1 MAELLRALLDQPP
14 RRAGAALAQRRRRKI
29 KTTENKIKRSRTMN
43 KSATRDAYGTLIEPA
58 TLKIQR
64 LLPGPIEWIWAY
76 LVESDKRRKW
86 LAAGQMELK
95 VGAPFEF
102 VWRNDELTNP
112 PGKRPDGFDAE
123 HRMPGHITA
132 LDPPRK
138 IAFTFQNNTE
148 VSIELEQQGSD
159 VLLTLIHYRLPN
171 RNFMLGVSGG
181 WHAHLDVLVA
191 RISGE
196 EPAPFWD
203 SMSKLRKEYDRRLPQ

>member
-1 MAELLRALLDQPP
+1 
-14 RRAGAALAQRRRRKI
+14 
-29 KTTENKIKRSRTMN
+29 MN
-43 KSATRDAYGTLIEPA
+43 KSAAREAYGTLIEPT

-64 LLPGPIEWIWAY
+64 LLPGPIERIWAW

-86 LAAGQMELK
+86 LAAGKMELK

-132 LDPPRK
+132 LDPPRR
-138 IAFTFQNNTE
+138 IAFTFQNDTE
-148 VSIELEQQGSD
+148 VSIELEKQGSN
-159 VLLTLIHYRLPN
+159 VLLTLTHVRLPN
-171 RNFMLGVSGG
+171 RGFMLGVSGG

-191 RISGE
+191 RINGE
-196 EPAPFWD
+196 EPMPFWD
-203 SMSKLRKEYDRRLPQ
+203 NIAKLRTEYERRLPA

>member
-1 MAELLRALLDQPP
+1 
-14 RRAGAALAQRRRRKI
+14 
-29 KTTENKIKRSRTMN
+29 MN

-64 LLPGPIEWIWAY
+64 LLPGPIERIWAY

-138 IAFTFQNNTE
+138 IAFTFQNSTE
-148 VSIELEQQGSD
+148 VSIELEVQGD
-159 VLLTLIHYRLPN
+159 NVLLTLIHYRLPN

-191 RISGE
+191 RVRGE

-203 SMSKLRKEYDRRLPQ
+203 HMSKLRAEYDRRLPA